1 MSIPHHT
8 PTERED
14 AWSNVDECLRD
25 IDHLTYGF
33 PTGDMLGYAHKNGLG
48 QEVIEGLEK
57 LGAAASVLAYEGPD
71 VIWEFA
77 KAAGMADEL
86 AAREQEARDRY
97 RRQAADPNSLIYRL
111 REQVRNEGGIVT
123 PVTGEWS

>member
-8 PTERED
+8 RTERED

-25 IDHLTYGF
+25 IDQLTHGL
-33 PTGDMLGYAHKNGLG
+33 PTGAMIDYAHKNSLG
-48 QEVIEGLEK
+48 QEVIDGLEK
-57 LGAAASVLAYEGPD
+57 LAVAASVLAYEGPD
-71 VIWEFA
+71 VIWDFA
-77 KAAGMADEL
+77 KAAGMTDGL
-86 AAREQEARDRY
+86 VAREQESRDRY

-111 REQVRNEGGIVT
+111 REQVRNQGGIVT